1 MGLVGERALYGQG
14 CMKGALEVILQGETT
29 TKRKKKQ
36 AKQIITC
43 IDVVA
48 LSVENK

>member
-29 TKRKKKQ
+29 TKRKKTSQ
-36 AKQIITC
+36 NNHN
-43 IDVVA
+43 VY
-48 LSVENK
+48 